1 MNPLFSSRRSWKG
14 PVRNGARHI
23 PEFAWT
29 LVILVLSAGMAEARV
44 IDLHGVADLTYR
56 WSRIDQRVGGV
67 DLTPSST
74 HGLLQHYQLGST
86 GDLLHP
92 NLGSY
97 TLNASLIDD
106 AARTNGIGSED
117 LRLEDFYL
125 SLNLLPRATP
135 VNFYAQRINQFN
147 DVTNPG
153 SKSIT
158 TTYSLTWDIPLHRLP
173 RLRANL
179 FQSELQVDSS
189 LVSSLQRTRAAALDV
204 DGEAGA
210 TRYFARYQL
219 TRLEGESQGA
229 TQGSTSHT
237 INASAETRFTPALS
251 AAARVNYSSS
261 VQTLG
266 VVTPGLGTLQQ
277 RSAGTSVYYRPSLQ
291 TTLSAS
297 YDFYKDP
304 FERHL
309 FATTATLRP
318 LQELDVAAGYR
329 FFRFDVQDALTTS
342 HYAFAS
348 ANYRP
353 MLGLSTTLSASLGT
367 TDVSGGTIDVT
378 SYYQSYGYGANYL
391 KTLTLVTYRLGYQGG
406 YSTNRITT
414 GPGTSR
420 DLTHVFMAGVS
431 NNETRLVALSADY
444 AYTLVTHRT
453 SGAEASDQ
461 RDHRLQVAANSSA
474 PRDLFLSGDFL
485 VLTALSSYTLSSYRD
500 QTDHVFLFTTTDTYE
515 TGRGMAATLG
525 YAYEQQSQFA
535 YEHKSTTFVQLR
547 WILAV
552 MRNGMLDLN
561 ARQSWERFDRS
572 QPDVDRSEGGGTLT
586 YQLGRIALSAD
597 YRLTYE
603 VRTSDHVLG
612 QAAFFK
618 AARPF

>member
-1 MNPLFSSRRSWKG
+1 
-14 PVRNGARHI
+14 
-23 PEFAWT
+23 
-29 LVILVLSAGMAEARV
+29 VLSAGVAEARA
-44 IDLHGVADLTYR
+44 INLHGVADLTYR
-56 WSRIDQRVGGV
+56 WSRIDQRVGGA
-67 DLTPSST
+67 DLTPST
-74 HGLLQHYQLGST
+74 TTGLLQHYQLGST

-97 TLNASLIDD
+97 TANASLIDD
-106 AARTNGIGSED
+106 TARTNGVDSQD
-117 LRLEDFYL
+117 LRVTDYYL
-125 SLNLLPRATP
+125 SVNLLPRSTP

-147 DVTNPG
+147 ELNDPG
-153 SKSIT
+153 STSIT

-173 RLRANL
+173 RLRVNL
-179 FQSELQVDSS
+179 FQSELQVDSE

-204 DGEAGA
+204 DGQAGA

-219 TRLEGESQGA
+219 TRFEGESQGA
-229 TQGSTSHT
+229 SQGSTSHT
-237 INASAETRFTPALS
+237 ISASAETRFTPALS

-277 RSAGTSVYYRPSLQ
+277 RSAGASVYYRPSLQ

-309 FATTATLRP
+309 FATTANLRP

-342 HYAFAS
+342 HYAFTS

-353 MLGLSTTLSASLGT
+353 MLGLSTTLSASVGT
-367 TDVSGGTIDVT
+367 TDVRGGTVDVT

-406 YSTNRITT
+406 YSVNRITT
-414 GPGTSR
+414 GTGTSR

-431 NNETRLVALSADY
+431 NTQTRLVALSADY
-444 AYTLVTHRT
+444 TYTLVTHRT

-461 RDHRLQVAANSSA
+461 RSHHLQVAASSSA

-500 QTDHVFLFTTTDTYE
+500 QTDHLFLFSTTDTYE
-515 TGRGMAATLG
+515 TGRGVAATVG

-535 YEHKSTTFVQLR
+535 YDHKSTSFVQIR

-552 MRNGMLDLN
+552 MRNGSLDLN
-561 ARQSWERFDRS
+561 AKQSWERYDRS
-572 QPDVDRSEGGGTLT
+572 QPDVDRSEGGGMFS
-586 YQLGRIALSAD
+586 YQIGRISLSAD

-603 VRTSDHVLG
+603 VRTNDHLLG
-612 QAAFFK
+612 QAAFFR

>member
-1 MNPLFSSRRSWKG
+1 
-14 PVRNGARHI
+14 
-23 PEFAWT
+23 
-29 LVILVLSAGMAEARV
+29 MAEARA
-44 IDLHGVADLTYR
+44 INLHGVADLTYR
-56 WSRIDQRVGGV
+56 WSRIDQRVGGA
-67 DLTPSST
+67 DLTPST
-74 HGLLQHYQLGST
+74 TTGLQQHYQLGST

-97 TLNASLIDD
+97 TANVSLIDD
-106 AARTNGIGSED
+106 TARTNGVDSQD
-117 LRLEDFYL
+117 LRVTDYYL

-135 VNFYAQRINQFN
+135 VNFYAQRINQDN
-147 DVTNPG
+147 DLTDPG
-153 SKSIT
+153 TTSVT

-173 RLRANL
+173 RLRVNL
-179 FQSELQVDSS
+179 FQSELQVDSALAS
-189 LVSSLQRTRAAALDV
+189 TLLRTRAAALDV
-204 DGEAGA
+204 DGQAGI

-219 TRLEGESQGA
+219 TRLEGE

-251 AAARVNYSSS
+251 AAARANYSSS
-261 VQTLG
+261 VTTLG

-277 RSAGTSVYYRPSLQ
+277 RSAGASVYYRPSLQ

-309 FATTATLRP
+309 FATTASLRP

-329 FFRFDVQDALTTS
+329 FFRFNVQDALTTS
-342 HYAFAS
+342 HYAFTS

-353 MLGLSTTLSASLGT
+353 MLGLSTTLSASVGT

-378 SYYQSYGYGANYL
+378 SYYQSYSYGTNYL

-406 YSTNRITT
+406 YSVNRITT
-414 GPGTSR
+414 GTGTSR

-431 NNETRLVALSADY
+431 NTQTRLVALSADY
-444 AYTLVTHRT
+444 TLTLVTHRT

-461 RDHRLQVAANSSA
+461 RDHHLQVAANSSA

-500 QTDHVFLFTTTDTYE
+500 RTDHLFLFSTTDTYE
-515 TGRGMAATLG
+515 TGRGVAATVG
-525 YAYEQQSQFA
+525 YAYEQQAQFA
-535 YEHKSTTFVQLR
+535 YEHKSTSFVQLR
-547 WILAV
+547 WISAV
-552 MRNGMLDLN
+552 VRNGTLDLN
-561 ARQSWERFDRS
+561 AKQSWERYDRS
-572 QPDVDRSEGGGTLT
+572 QPDVDRSEGGGMFT
-586 YQLGRIALSAD
+586 YQIGRISLSAD

-603 VRTSDHVLG
+603 VRTNDHLLG